1 MAFRKGGLPCSPADF
16 QILVVDCLVCFEI
29 GNGSLNARNDL
40 HPLLGFLHSCADCS
54 GFLIHAL
61 QGCVQIFQR
70 EKFMVLQIVH
80 SLGNGFQ
87 VTDRAFL
94 LSVSRPLAALRLSQ
108 IQIRAEKCGK
118 RGRSVFLIRFHLRKG
133 GFGDFQNL
141 RNPSPQIFDGSS
153 DSVHHAVSRL
163 NISVEIADVGFNTLA
178 L

>member
-1 MAFRKGGLPCSPADF
+1 M
-16 QILVVDCLVCFEI
+16 CFEI

-61 QGCVQIFQR
+61 QGCVQISQR

-87 VTDRAFL
+87 VIDRAFL

-118 RGRSVFLIRFHLRKG
+118 RGESIFLICFRFRKG
-133 GFGDFQNL
+133 GFGSFQNL
-141 RNPSPQIFDGSS
+141 RNPAPQIFDGSA
-153 DSVHHAVSRL
+153 DGVHHAVRRFY
-163 NISVEIADVGFNTLA
+163 IPVQIADIGFNALA